1 MRIVLDHLVNY
12 PAAVLRPTAVLVVA
26 AWLVG
31 SACGGQ
37 SVTERAAKTRADQ
50 ARQVAR
56 RAGLPAAVQD
66 FLARYAT
73 SAARSFTVNYA
84 PDPGGTTIV
93 LTQSPPDRRL
103 DLVQG
108 AITESFFATSAGSFD
123 CVLRGRAWTCTNTST
138 ESSQPAPLAPADI
151 DRTVATLKASQA
163 SFTFRVVA
171 RRLAGTSASCLETVP
186 RAGAGGGGANG
197 PTSLCISPEGAPLLV
212 EGGGTQLH
220 ATRYT
225 TAVDKR
231 RLRLPAP
238 PTPVTTA
245 G

>member
-1 MRIVLDHLVNY
+1 VGARRQRLGHCHVRIVLDHPVNY

-31 SACGGQ
+31 GACGGGQ
-37 SVTERAAKTRADQ
+37 SATERAARARADQ

-123 CVLRGRAWTCTNTST
+123 CVLRGR
-138 ESSQPAPLAPADI
+138 
-151 DRTVATLKASQA
+151 
-163 SFTFRVVA
+163 
-171 RRLAGTSASCLETVP
+171 
-186 RAGAGGGGANG
+186 
-197 PTSLCISPEGAPLLV
+197 
-212 EGGGTQLH
+212 
-220 ATRYT
+220 
-225 TAVDKR
+225 
-231 RLRLPAP
+231 
-238 PTPVTTA
+238 
-245 G
+245 